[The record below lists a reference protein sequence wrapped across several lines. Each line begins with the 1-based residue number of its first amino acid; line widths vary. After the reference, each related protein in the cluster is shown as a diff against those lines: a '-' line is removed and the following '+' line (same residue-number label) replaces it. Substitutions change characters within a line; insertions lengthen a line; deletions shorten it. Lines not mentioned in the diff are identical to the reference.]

1 MKEIS
6 NFNISCTT
14 AQFTPQRFRKFTKKN
29 RTKFI
34 VTWPY
39 STFFYQAGIVDKVYT
54 A

>member
-1 MKEIS
+1 MHS
-6 NFNISCTT
+6 LPLNVFANL
-14 AQFTPQRFRKFTKKN
+14 QKKN

-39 STFFYQAGIVDKVYT
+39 PTFFYQAGIVDKVYT